1 MPGIRVSAAHM
12 PAVCKLVLRE
22 AEGSAKKKVPGRN
35 IKPRTDGFHS
45 RAVDLGRLA
54 NMNGDVT
61 VVLSD
66 DVDGLDI

>member
-35 IKPRTDGFHS
+35 IKPRILMVFI
-45 RAVDLGRLA
+45 A
-54 NMNGDVT
+54 
-61 VVLSD
+61 VLSTW
-66 DVDGLDI
+66 VASLI